1 MVKLINVECGRDGY
15 DPRLWVSNTHTM
27 DGCSIV
33 EGPLSGMVAYDSD
46 RDRYEGCVYVVVE
59 SDQVAVISELNCP
72 WGLRLATGDDC
83 DLARSAAEHRE
94 HLSRSEFRRSKDFEG
109 KFRSSDGELVYSVK
123 LTDVC
128 EHDETNYDVKGCG
141 HAWCRL
147 CDGWVHPGT
156 KVALKGAGPIITCN
170 RKRRDEYEF
179 YFREGCSGS
188 EVLTRTM
195 RHVFGSDKVEEG
207 LVIRK
212 GLHYDLR
219 NKKVYE
225 TEKKRVKSRSTFFD
239 HWSPPCTTNTKAN
252 RGRIRRWKDEPYGR
266 CQDAD
271 LMQDSVVQVRVEN
284 LCEMKHLVGDFFAVE
299 HIWPTTMVQM
309 DCFQRLL
316 LSLIHI

>member
-1 MVKLINVECGRDGY
+1 
-15 DPRLWVSNTHTM
+15 
-27 DGCSIV
+27 
-33 EGPLSGMVAYDSD
+33 MVAYDPD
-46 RDRYEGCVYVVVE
+46 KDRYEGCVYVVVE

-94 HLSRSEFRRSKDFEG
+94 YLSRSEFRRSKDSEG
-109 KFRSSDGELVYSVK
+109 KFRSSDSELVYSVK

-141 HAWCRL
+141 HAWCQL
-147 CDGWVHPGT
+147 CDEWVHPGT

-195 RHVFGSDKVEEG
+195 QRVFGNDKVEEG
-207 LVIRK
+207 LDIRK

-225 TEKKRVKSRSTFFD
+225 VEKKRVKSRFLTIGVTVYNKRKS
-239 HWSPPCTTNTKAN
+239 
-252 RGRIRRWKDEPYGR
+252 
-266 CQDAD
+266 
-271 LMQDSVVQVRVEN
+271 
-284 LCEMKHLVGDFFAVE
+284 
-299 HIWPTTMVQM
+299 
-309 DCFQRLL
+309 
-316 LSLIHI
+316 